1 MAARPNLGTQRVSSA
16 EIVPPWLAAYRE
28 RGLAPPAQREQPPR
42 QGGSRTAKPVS
53 AVAAAQRPKGNGYG
67 FIEPL
72 PWPYDSGTRREAVL
86 DIDHNPPRIVRQVG
100 WRDCMCCRKP
110 FWSDDTRHV
119 RICEPCKA
127 PERIQRKPPR

>member
-1 MAARPNLGTQRVSSA
+1 MRRALHSGS
-16 EIVPPWLAAYRE
+16 WLMRYNDP
-28 RGLAPPAQREQPPR
+28 LASLLTTDKREQPSR

-67 FIEPL
+67 FIAPL
-72 PWPYDSGTRREAVL
+72 PWPYDGGTRREAVL
-86 DIDHNPPRIVRQVG
+86 DIDRNPPRIVRHVG
-100 WRDCMCCRKP
+100 WPDCMCCRKP

-127 PERIQRKPPR
+127 PERDQRKPQRQ